1 MAAIRDKMSTENEQE
16 QRDRG
21 ILGINK
27 IGRPKFQIKHNY
39 LLAIAIDDYSDPSIP
54 NLYNCIKDAEDF
66 IEVLSTDYFFDKS
79 NIHFLKSGTG
89 RLEDEPGFAYR
100 GEATHENIIYQL
112 RHFAEKMESK
122 DNLIIYFSGHGVY
135 DEVFNEGYW
144 IPAHGELENNAT
156 YVENGTI
163 RTALNAI
170 DSHHTVLISDS
181 CFSGSLFSMNSQKA
195 VGIPRV
201 YKHASRWGLTAG
213 RRNQTVSDGQIGDN
227 SPFARELIRQ
237 LKAKQEIWIGDLCKN
252 IIKEIEKEEDQTP
265 MGEPLSGINGHDG
278 GQFVFLPRLATEED
292 HWIIAWRENT
302 RKAYYS
308 FLARYPDGA
317 YEKVALEVLNTFAEG
332 EKPQF
337 SQEAIGAFQLMVE
350 DEKFHKELRRKSG
363 NEKDYGTDPVLY
375 VRDYCIGKTR
385 NGLNKDIQATYE
397 FIKEHA
403 NKLSGAYL
411 IKLRSRS
418 APETLTQETAETF
431 LKLKVFLVDWS
442 EPYLSHALSLWHSSG
457 EKIKSREKYVLTG
470 KDVSSIDAFSQAH
483 PSADFMITNRLAAF
497 LQGKGFRPLPKLSGG
512 DSALMIELNE
522 MKWQSKRSVPNYIDL
537 GGPAQSLQSF
547 EVGKMQAN
555 GAIFSPGDQ
564 SIVTWGKDKVIKQ
577 WSLEGELQ
585 QSFSGHSKGVS
596 TVAYSKKGLISA
608 DYGGNV
614 MLWNSSDGKG
624 MSFSRKHKTEIRS
637 LAISKDGSLILTGS
651 HDRTVKLWDLT
662 GNLLLDLP
670 TKGGYPVNVV
680 TFAGGDSSILLAS
693 NSYSIFM
700 WQQGLGGDSLTKLE
714 IIGDRPSVLAVSPEG
729 DQFVVG
735 DVNGGLIRYELAQI
749 EQSIVLRSDKNQD
762 DDIDIESAV
771 FSANGQYIL
780 TVSGSTD
787 HTVRLWTL
795 QGQIVQIHES
805 KHGAFQKASFSND
818 GKHILTMSY
827 RGVVEIWENPLYSW
841 QEITP

>member
-1 MAAIRDKMSTENEQE
+1 MSVENEQE

-122 DNLIIYFSGHGVY
+122 DNLIIYFSGHGIY

-144 IPAHGELENNAT
+144 IPADGELENNAT
-156 YVENGTI
+156 YIENGTI

-237 LKAKQEIWIGDLCKN
+237 LKAKQEIWIGDLCKD
-252 IIKEIEKEEDQTP
+252 IIEEIEKEEDQTP
-265 MGEPLSGINGHDG
+265 MGEPLSNINGHDG

-302 RKAYYS
+302 RKAYYN

-363 NEKDYGTDPVLY
+363 DEKDYGTDPVLY

-385 NGLNKDIQATYE
+385 NVLNKEIQATYE
-397 FIKEHA
+397 FIKEHVK
-403 NKLSGAYL
+403 NLSGAYL
-411 IKLRSRS
+411 KRLSFKTT
-418 APETLTQETAETF
+418 PKTLTQETIDSYLRLKTF
-431 LKLKVFLVDWS
+431 LPTYAESYLAHSLHLTQPKGKELKS
-442 EPYLSHALSLWHSSG
+442 KERY
-457 EKIKSREKYVLTG
+457 ILTVEE
-470 KDVSSIDAFSQAH
+470 VSSIDVFSKLQ
-483 PSADFMITNRLAAF
+483 PSADFMIRNRLATF
-497 LQGKGFRPLPKLSGG
+497 IKGKGFRPLPKLSGG
-512 DSALMIELNE
+512 DSALTIELNE
-522 MKWQSKRSVPNYIDL
+522 MKWQSKWSVANYIDL
-537 GGPAQSLQSF
+537 GGPAQPLQSF
-547 EVGKMQAN
+547 EVGKVQAN
-555 GAIFSPGDQ
+555 GAIFSPDDQ
-564 SIVTWGKDKVIKQ
+564 SIVTWGKDKDIKQ

-608 DYGGNV
+608 DYGGKV
-614 MLWNSSDGKG
+614 MLWNSSNGIG
-624 MSFSRKHKTEIRS
+624 MPFSGKHKREIRS
-637 LAISKDGSLILTGS
+637 LAISKDGSLVLTGGY
-651 HDRTVKLWDLT
+651 DRTVKLWDLT

-670 TKGGYPVNVV
+670 TNGGTPVNVV
-680 TFAGGDSSILLAS
+680 AFAGGDSSILLAS
-693 NSYSIFM
+693 NSHNIFM
-700 WQQGLGGDSLTKLE
+700 WRRGRGGDTLTKIDLF
-714 IIGDRPSVLAVSPEG
+714 GDRPSALAVSPEG
-729 DQFVVG
+729 DQFAVG
-735 DVNGGLIRYELAQI
+735 DVNGVLIRYQLAQI
-749 EQSIVLRSDKNQD
+749 EQPIVLGSDKDQNASGE
-762 DDIDIESAV
+762 IESAA
-771 FSANGQYIL
+771 FSADGQYIL
-780 TVSGSTD
+780 TACGGAD
-787 HTVRLWTL
+787 HTVRLWNL
-795 QGQIVQIHES
+795 QGQIIQILES